1 MCIESSYSR
10 HVVYCRRARHRP
22 QTRARVCQACS
33 SAKVKCNLQPR
44 CQRCINK
51 GIECVYDTSA
61 SSPTAAD
68 RSRLVEGSQGRP
80 GTQTSTPGWLADEVT
95 IQTPDELYALE
106 DPDIYMRWNLP
117 DFDTNGIMSHSP
129 KSSLPCLP
137 EPTVRPEGLVADN
150 HYGTE
155 VDDFRTGGFDPQN
168 LLATEL
174 PWSAQDNPQ
183 EEGSFALTRATC
195 PPERTSGE
203 HLLPI
208 PKSDPFSN
216 YTAKVVM
223 QMLRAFPQMMLR
235 RETLPPFIHGHWYH
249 GQSATEPAL
258 PQPLLN
264 CMGIAQVF
272 ASHVLET
279 KSFLWR
285 TIQTEQRSAVEKVR
299 CVWPHGLMYAL
310 TKTCR
315 QTRASCRSMPF

>member
-1 MCIESSYSR
+1 M
-10 HVVYCRRARHRP
+10 YCRRARRRP

-33 SAKVKCNLQPR
+33 SAKVKCNSQPR

-51 GIECVYDTSA
+51 GIECVYDPSA
-61 SSPTAAD
+61 SPLTATNG
-68 RSRLVEGSQGRP
+68 SRLVENPQGRP
-80 GTQTSTPGWLADEVT
+80 GTQTSTPAWLADEVT
-95 IQTPDELYALE
+95 IQTSNELYARE
-106 DPDIYMRWNLP
+106 DSDIYMEWNLL
-117 DFDTNGIMSHSP
+117 DFDANEIMSQSS

-137 EPTVRPEGLVADN
+137 EPTVRSEGLVADN

-155 VDDFRTGGFDPQN
+155 AIDFRTGDVDPQSF
-168 LLATEL
+168 LATEL
-174 PWSAQDNPQ
+174 PWSTQDNPQ
-183 EEGSFALTRATC
+183 EESSYALTRAMC
-195 PPERTSGE
+195 PLERTNGE

-208 PKSDPFSN
+208 PKVDPFSN

-249 GQSATEPAL
+249 GRSATEPTL

-272 ASHVLET
+272 ASRVLET

-299 CVWPHGLMYAL
+299 CVWPHRLMYAL
-310 TKTCR
+310 IKTV
-315 QTRASCRSMPF
+315 